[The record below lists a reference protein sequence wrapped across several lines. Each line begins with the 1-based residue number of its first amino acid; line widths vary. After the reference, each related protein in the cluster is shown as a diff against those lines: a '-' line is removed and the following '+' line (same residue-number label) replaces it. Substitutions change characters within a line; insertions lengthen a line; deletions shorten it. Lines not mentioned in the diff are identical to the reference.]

1 MEEIDKFFV
10 KVDKKYQQKKQ
21 LSTDSNKSSN
31 PSFSNINNHGS
42 GKHLDDYLG
51 EIMDNFQEKKADQE
65 DLFQDLIT
73 SKNNI
78 NDDDIF
84 ADVKSKFVEQ
94 KNQKRTPKL
103 NDSKLTEIQ
112 SQYQHK
118 KTQTQ
123 VTKPLDIEAIKKEEL
138 NKQRR
143 RKALVKQAEQWLNK
157 LDPYSDEGFWFQQ
170 FAESYESK
178 LEAAIDYLDVLNHN
192 K

>member
-42 GKHLDDYLG
+42 GKRLDDYLG